1 VTQTGRWKRFV
12 LEGGT
17 IVASILVAFALDA
30 AWERTQE
37 RGIALDQLEGVAEE
51 LLAARRGVLSQ
62 AEEQRGITDAATHLL
77 ALLDSAS
84 EGALVTTPD
93 TLWAATMTIPSVEI
107 PTTAV
112 VGLAG
117 SGGIRFVP
125 NAGLRDSLIVWPGRV
140 EDRLGNQE
148 ESWRFVVEEFT
159 PTLRRSGDVRGAFD
173 LVGGWSGLPAD
184 RAAIPIRVR
193 NGEELRNVLG
203 ERRMNAVLVLEDYV
217 TLAAHMEWLAR
228 AVQSEVSRVP

>member
-1 VTQTGRWKRFV
+1 MTQTGRWKRFI

-62 AEEQRGITDAATHLL
+62 AEEQRGIADAASHLL
-77 ALLDSAS
+77 TLLDGAP
-84 EGALVTTPD
+84 EGALVTAPD

-125 NAGLRDSLIVWPGRV
+125 DAGLRDSLIVWPGRV

-173 LVGGWSGLPAD
+173 LVGGWSGLPAG
-184 RAAIPIRVR
+184 RGAAPIRVR
-193 NGEELRNVLG
+193 NGEELRNVLA
-203 ERRMNAVLVLEDYV
+203 ERRMNAVLVLDDYV
-217 TLAAHMEWLAR
+217 TLATHMEWLAE
-228 AVQSEVSRVP
+228 AVRSEVSRVP